1 MCGASREAAAAAPLQ
16 QQQQQQRRP
25 PWPRPAWSSP
35 ASCKVRGCLHLRTP
49 GPRAS
54 RPSAFLRYTPARRL
68 PPPHASSLLGSPFPC
83 ISVPALLSVEHP
95 SLPHSPHPIRT
106 FLSRSRPSRSSV
118 TGAVPWR
125 SWGLT
130 LGVLDPPLRKAA
142 SLPSLRRVP
151 AFPSPSPGGARRW
164 ELPLVLTAAYLN
176 TLPPLGPAPEL
187 ALERPLGAWQRPGQ
201 WGKGGNQGTGSGLKL
216 KPRAGFLRLISQ
228 SPSPSLPPSHY
239 PPPNTS
245 TPLWIS
251 DFQTYL
257 L

>member
-1 MCGASREAAAAAPLQ
+1 MCGASREAAAAAPL

-68 PPPHASSLLGSPFPC
+68 PPPHAFSLSGSPFLC
-83 ISVPALLSVEHP
+83 ISVPALLSMEHP

-130 LGVLDPPLRKAA
+130 LGVLDPPLRKAS
-142 SLPSLRRVP
+142 SLPSSGESQL
-151 AFPSPSPGGARRW
+151 SPHPR
-164 ELPLVLTAAYLN
+164 
-176 TLPPLGPAPEL
+176 
-187 ALERPLGAWQRPGQ
+187 
-201 WGKGGNQGTGSGLKL
+201 
-216 KPRAGFLRLISQ
+216 RAGLGVGSCPW
-228 SPSPSLPPSHY
+228 S
-239 PPPNTS
+239 
-245 TPLWIS
+245 
-251 DFQTYL
+251 
-257 L
+257 